1 MHWSH
6 TTSANFATRKQQ
18 TLVVV
23 FQSILRQ
30 VICNGNAD
38 ILSIVGEDS
47 ETSESLQ
54 NTNTLV
60 QVLALVANGYLV
72 LDAPDE
78 LERPTSVLSHLS
90 TLIDSGWRILVTS
103 RDIPSIRKSLSKAM
117 EYEIK
122 ASLKDVETYVSARF
136 QESDLDNQI
145 HDCTALV
152 DEIVMKADGL

>member
-54 NTNTLV
+54 NTNTFV
-60 QVLALVANGYLV
+60 QVLALVSSLGANGYLV

-122 ASLKDVETYVSARF
+122 ASLKDVETYVSA
-136 QESDLDNQI
+136 
-145 HDCTALV
+145 
-152 DEIVMKADGL
+152 